1 MSKIFK
7 VLFVEDDIY
16 LMQDYIDKLECEGFE
31 VSTANNLTE
40 AKDSIKNSPPDF
52 VIIDVMMPSGGKV
65 ADIETRAG
73 FRTGVVL
80 GKWLLKN
87 YPNIKF
93 IGFSGLSS
101 RDVMDFFSKHGHG
114 YLIKPVPI
122 EELISTVKN
131 IFNETEK
138 ELYIKSFIV
147 HGHDDTSKLE
157 LKNYLQNVLK
167 MPEPIILHEQPTM
180 GRTIIEKFE
189 AHSSNTDVVFVL
201 LTPDDVGAVAQESNK
216 MKRRARQNV
225 IFEMVYFLGKMQ
237 RGSGRV
243 ILLHKGDIELPS
255 DISGI
260 IYIDITNGIS
270 AAGEDIRREISD
282 FL

>member
-1 MSKIFK
+1 
-7 VLFVEDDIY
+7 
-16 LMQDYIDKLECEGFE
+16 
-31 VSTANNLTE
+31 
-40 AKDSIKNSPPDF
+40 
-52 VIIDVMMPSGGKV
+52 
-65 ADIETRAG
+65 
-73 FRTGVVL
+73 
-80 GKWLLKN
+80 
-87 YPNIKF
+87 
-93 IGFSGLSS
+93 
-101 RDVMDFFSKHGHG
+101 MDFFSKHGHG
-114 YLIKPVPI
+114 YLIKPVRI
-122 EELISTVKN
+122 EKLISTVKK
-131 IFNETEK
+131 IVNETEK
-138 ELYIKSFIV
+138 ELNVKSFIV

-167 MPEPIILHEQPTM
+167 MPEPIILHEQLTM

-225 IFEMVYFLGKMQ
+225 IFEMGYFLGKMQ

-270 AAGEDIRREISD
+270 AAGEDIRREISG
-282 FL
+282 LL